1 MNEDNGVSGFG
12 EFMLWDGIIGLV
24 GFLIVCGMAGGN

>member
-12 EFMLWDGIIGLV
+12 EFMFWVGVVGLIG
-24 GFLIVCGMAGGN
+24 FIVVCMAGGN